1 MSIKIII
8 GIAIIAASFV
18 YIMRNHNKSMM
29 DSLMEK
35 RKEAMEEA
43 QRQMEEQEL
52 QAQEPD
58 SSEDSSIQK

>member
-8 GIAIIAASFV
+8 GIAIIVASFV

-43 QRQMEEQEL
+43 QRQMEEQ
-52 QAQEPD
+52 AQEPAP
-58 SSEDSSIQK
+58 SEDSSIQK

>member
-1 MSIKIII
+1 MSIKVII

-43 QRQMEEQEL
+43 QRQMEEQE
-52 QAQEPD
+52 PD
-58 SSEDSSIQK
+58 PSEDSSIQK